1 MTPSSTPMPGHA
13 QASILL
19 VSPKGDDR
27 KSLQNLLQ
35 DWAIDSTDTCR
46 EALVALAANTVE
58 VVVCNEDL
66 RDGNW
71 SDLLRGLAYLESPP
85 PVIVLSNRA
94 DEHLWADVLRAG
106 AYDLLP
112 VPLERADAV
121 RTISQAAERRACQRS
136 EQPRALR
143 MAAAG
148 A

>member
-1 MTPSSTPMPGHA
+1 MTPSSTPMPVHA
-13 QASILL
+13 QASILF

-35 DWAIDSTDTCR
+35 DWIIDSTDTCR
-46 EALVALAANTVE
+46 DALVALAANAVG

-71 SDLLRGLAYLESPP
+71 SDLLRELACLQSPP

-106 AYDLLP
+106 AYDLLA
-112 VPLERADAV
+112 VPFEPADTL
-121 RTISQAAERRACQRS
+121 RTISHAIERYSCQRS
-136 EQPRALR
+136 EQPRVLR
-143 MAAAG
+143 MAGVG

>member
-1 MTPSSTPMPGHA
+1 MTPSSTPMPGPA
-13 QASILL
+13 QASILV

-35 DWAIDSTDTCR
+35 DWTFDSTDTCR
-46 EALVALAANTVE
+46 DALVALAAKTVE

-71 SDLLRGLAYLESPP
+71 SDLLRALTSLNSPP

-94 DEHLWADVLRAG
+94 DEHMWADVLRAG
-106 AYDLLP
+106 AYDLLA
-112 VPLERADAV
+112 VPLEPADAV
-121 RTISQAAERRACQRS
+121 RTISHAAERRACQRND
-136 EQPRALR
+136 QPRVLR